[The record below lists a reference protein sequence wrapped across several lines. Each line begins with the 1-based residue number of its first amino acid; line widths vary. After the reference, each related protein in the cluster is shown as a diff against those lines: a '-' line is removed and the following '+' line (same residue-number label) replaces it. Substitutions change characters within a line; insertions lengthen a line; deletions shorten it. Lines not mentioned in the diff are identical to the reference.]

1 MFVCKHCAG
10 RFEGEAVIDA
20 NGNEFC
26 CNGCKNVYA
35 YLKSQGLS
43 EFYSRLKKGEQNLA
57 KPSSKH
63 FDKQSA
69 SSMFSKLLRRD
80 ENSPF
85 ICELEVLIS
94 GIHCPA
100 CIWLN
105 EKALSN
111 LEGVLELNI
120 SATTSKAR
128 VLFDE
133 RKTALEE
140 ILNLIIAIGYDP
152 KPFNEVN
159 GAKNSLS
166 REHYARL
173 IVALACSMNI
183 MWVAIA
189 VYSGYFEG
197 LSLGAKKIL
206 HFAEF
211 VLASPPVFYTAS
223 VFYRSALSALKLRQ
237 ISMDV
242 NVSLGILSVYFYSV
256 YAMLSGSEQVYFDS
270 ACMLVTFIFA
280 GKFLQTKATQK
291 AAQGLEN
298 ISSLFVE
305 QVMSVK
311 NLGNFRIPNISEFK
325 PCDVSEVKSGDFV
338 LLRQGE
344 RAMIDGVVLSGE
356 ASVDNSS
363 INGESVPVGISK
375 DDALLSGAL
384 CAEGSVIYKATSSF
398 QGSFLN
404 KLSKLLSNG
413 VFARAQIEELANKI
427 SSYFG
432 WAILGL
438 CVASF
443 VFWSAANISAWS
455 GANAFGVAISVLVIA
470 CPCALSLATPIATLV
485 AMGTSTKR
493 LVVFKDAKVLETLA
507 KCDIIAFDKTG
518 TLSKANLKVLSEQRF
533 LPFDDGALLA
543 LASASTHPISKAV
556 ASYILEKTCTLT
568 PFRQDALENIQNIAG
583 KGISATYK
591 GVKIAGGSA
600 VFIESMAFVESRAF
614 VKSLGASL
622 VDDTQYSSSE
632 YYFMYDN
639 KLVARFFLDD
649 ELREGAKAS
658 IKELKKMGLK
668 VLMLSGDKKIVA
680 SKVAREL
687 GIDKSHGELNPEQKA
702 LLIKELQK
710 SANVVMVGDGIND
723 ILALKSANVGIAMGS
738 GASVSVGV
746 SDVVL
751 LRDELSDLVFALRLA
766 KKTFGVIK
774 ENLFISLVYNALSI
788 PLAMA
793 GFIIPLFAAISM
805 SFSSLLVV
813 LNSLRL
819 KGKL

>member
-10 RFEGEAVIDA
+10 HFEAEAVIDA

-35 YLKSQGLS
+35 YLNSQGLS
-43 EFYSRLKKGEQNLA
+43 EFYSKLKKGEQNLA

-80 ENSPF
+80 ESSPF

-133 RKTALEE
+133 RKTALED

-152 KPFNEVN
+152 KPFNEVK

-166 REHYARL
+166 REYYARL

-223 VFYRSALSALKLRQ
+223 VFYRSAISSLKLRQ
-237 ISMDV
+237 INMDV

-291 AAQGLEN
+291 AAQELEN

-311 NLGNFRIPNISEFK
+311 NLGNSGIPSISEFK

-338 LLRQGE
+338 LLRSGE
-344 RAMIDGVVLSGE
+344 RAMIDGVVLSGQ

-404 KLSKLLSNG
+404 KLSKLLSNAS
-413 VFARAQIEELANKI
+413 FARAEIEELANKI
-427 SSYFG
+427 SSHFG
-432 WAILGL
+432 WAILAL

-443 VFWSAANISAWS
+443 VFWSVANISAWS

-485 AMGTSTKR
+485 AMGTATKQSI
-493 LVVFKDAKVLETLA
+493 VFKDAKVLETLA

-556 ASYILEKTCTLT
+556 ASYILKNALS
-568 PFRQDALENIQNIAG
+568 PFKQDTLENIQNIAG
-583 KGISATYK
+583 KGITATYK
-591 GVKIAGGSA
+591 GVKIAGGSK
-600 VFIESMAFVESRAF
+600 AF
-614 VKSLGASL
+614 VKSLGVNLA
-622 VDDTQYSSSE
+622 DDTGGSSSE

-668 VLMLSGDKKIVA
+668 VLMLSGDKQIVA
-680 SKVAREL
+680 SKVASEL
-687 GIDKSHGELNPEQKA
+687 GIDESHGELNPEQKA

-751 LRDELSDLVFALRLA
+751 LRDELGDLVFALRQA
-766 KKTFGVIK
+766 KKTFKVIK

-819 KGKL
+819 KGQP

>member
-10 RFEGEAVIDA
+10 HFEGEAVIDA
-20 NGNEFC
+20 NGDEFC

-43 EFYSRLKKGEQNLA
+43 EFYSKLKKGEQNLA

-69 SSMFSKLLRRD
+69 GSMFSKLLRRD

-133 RKTALEE
+133 RKTALED

-152 KPFNEVN
+152 KPFNAIKS
-159 GAKNSLS
+159 AKNSLS
-166 REHYARL
+166 REYYARL

-291 AAQGLEN
+291 AAQELEN

-311 NLGNFRIPNISEFK
+311 NNSRIPSISEFK

-338 LLRQGE
+338 LLRSGE

-404 KLSKLLSNG
+404 KLSKLLSNAS
-413 VFARAQIEELANKI
+413 FARAQIEELANKI
-427 SSYFG
+427 SSHFG

-443 VFWSAANISAWS
+443 VFWSVANISAWS

-485 AMGTSTKR
+485 AMGTATKR
-493 LVVFKDAKVLETLA
+493 SIVFKDAKVLETLA

-518 TLSKANLKVLSEQRF
+518 TLSKANLKVLKGQRF
-533 LPFDDGALLA
+533 LPFDDEALLA

-556 ASYILEKTCTLT
+556 ASYILENALS

-583 KGISATYK
+583 KGITATYK
-591 GVKIAGGSA
+591 GVKIAGGSK
-600 VFIESMAFVESRAF
+600 AF
-614 VKSLGASL
+614 VKSLGASTA
-622 VDDTQYSSSE
+622 DDTQDSSSE

-668 VLMLSGDKKIVA
+668 VLMLSGDKQIVA
-680 SKVAREL
+680 SKVASEL

-751 LRDELSDLVFALRLA
+751 LRDELSDLVFALRQA
-766 KKTFGVIK
+766 KKTFKVIK

-819 KGKL
+819 KGQL

>member
-10 RFEGEAVIDA
+10 HFEAEAVIDA

-35 YLKSQGLS
+35 YLKSQSLS
-43 EFYSRLKKGEQNLA
+43 EFYSKLKKGEQNLA

-69 SSMFSKLLRRD
+69 GSMFSKLLRRD

-152 KPFNEVN
+152 KPFNAIKS
-159 GAKNSLS
+159 AKNSLS
-166 REHYARL
+166 REYYARL

-189 VYSGYFEG
+189 LYSGYFEG

-223 VFYRSALSALKLRQ
+223 VFYRSALSSLKLRQ

-291 AAQGLEN
+291 AAQELEN

-311 NLGNFRIPNISEFK
+311 NNSRIPNISEFK

-338 LLRQGE
+338 LLRSGE

-404 KLSKLLSNG
+404 KLSKLLSNAS
-413 VFARAQIEELANKI
+413 FARAQIEELANLAGLFWLFVWLALFFGARQI
-427 SSYFG
+427 SQR
-432 WAILGL
+432 
-438 CVASF
+438 
-443 VFWSAANISAWS
+443 
-455 GANAFGVAISVLVIA
+455 GVGQ
-470 CPCALSLATPIATLV
+470 
-485 AMGTSTKR
+485 M
-493 LVVFKDAKVLETLA
+493 
-507 KCDIIAFDKTG
+507 
-518 TLSKANLKVLSEQRF
+518 
-533 LPFDDGALLA
+533 LLA
-543 LASASTHPISKAV
+543 WLLA
-556 ASYILEKTCTLT
+556 C
-568 PFRQDALENIQNIAG
+568 
-583 KGISATYK
+583 
-591 GVKIAGGSA
+591 
-600 VFIESMAFVESRAF
+600 
-614 VKSLGASL
+614 
-622 VDDTQYSSSE
+622 
-632 YYFMYDN
+632 
-639 KLVARFFLDD
+639 
-649 ELREGAKAS
+649 
-658 IKELKKMGLK
+658 
-668 VLMLSGDKKIVA
+668 
-680 SKVAREL
+680 
-687 GIDKSHGELNPEQKA
+687 
-702 LLIKELQK
+702 
-710 SANVVMVGDGIND
+710 
-723 ILALKSANVGIAMGS
+723 
-738 GASVSVGV
+738 
-746 SDVVL
+746 
-751 LRDELSDLVFALRLA
+751 
-766 KKTFGVIK
+766 
-774 ENLFISLVYNALSI
+774 
-788 PLAMA
+788 
-793 GFIIPLFAAISM
+793 
-805 SFSSLLVV
+805 
-813 LNSLRL
+813 
-819 KGKL
+819 

>member
-10 RFEGEAVIDA
+10 HFEGEAVIDA
-20 NGNEFC
+20 NGDEFC

-35 YLKSQGLS
+35 YLKSQGFG
-43 EFYSRLKKGEQNLA
+43 EFYSKLKKGEQNLA

-189 VYSGYFEG
+189 LYSGYFEG

-223 VFYRSALSALKLRQ
+223 VFYRSALSSLKLRQ

-270 ACMLVTFIFA
+270 ACMLVTFIFT

-291 AAQGLEN
+291 AARELEN

-311 NLGNFRIPNISEFK
+311 NNSRIPSISEFK

-338 LLRQGE
+338 LLRSGE

-404 KLSKLLSNG
+404 KLSKLLSNAS
-413 VFARAQIEELANKI
+413 FARAEIEELANKI
-427 SSYFG
+427 SSHFG

-443 VFWSAANISAWS
+443 VFWSVANISAWS

-485 AMGTSTKR
+485 AMGTATKR
-493 LVVFKDAKVLETLA
+493 SVVFKDAKVLETLA

-556 ASYILEKTCTLT
+556 ASYILEKTCTLSS
-568 PFRQDALENIQNIAG
+568 FNQGILENIQNIAG
-583 KGISATYK
+583 KGITATYK

-600 VFIESMAFVESRAF
+600 AF

-622 VDDTQYSSSE
+622 SDDTQDSSSE

-668 VLMLSGDKKIVA
+668 VLMLSGDKQIVA
-680 SKVAREL
+680 SKVASEL
-687 GIDKSHGELNPEQKA
+687 GIDESHGELNPEQKA

-751 LRDELSDLVFALRLA
+751 LRDELGDLVFALRQA
-766 KKTFGVIK
+766 KKTFKVIK

-819 KGKL
+819 KGQP

>member
-10 RFEGEAVIDA
+10 HFEGEAVRDA

-35 YLKSQGLS
+35 YLNSRGLS
-43 EFYSRLKKGEQNLA
+43 EFYSKLKKGEQNLA

-69 SSMFSKLLRRD
+69 GSMFSKLLRRD

-133 RKTALEE
+133 RKTALED

-166 REHYARL
+166 REYYAKL

-189 VYSGYFEG
+189 LYSGYFEG
-197 LSLGAKKIL
+197 LSLGVKKIL

-223 VFYRSALSALKLRQ
+223 VFYRSALSSLKLRQ

-256 YAMLSGSEQVYFDS
+256 YAMLSGWEQVYFDS

-311 NLGNFRIPNISEFK
+311 NNSRIPSISEFK
-325 PCDVSEVKSGDFV
+325 PCDVREVKSGDFV
-338 LLRQGE
+338 LLRSGE

-375 DDALLSGAL
+375 DDTLLSGAL

-404 KLSKLLSNG
+404 KLSKLLSNAS
-413 VFARAQIEELANKI
+413 FARAEIEELANKI
-427 SSYFG
+427 SSHFG
-432 WAILGL
+432 WAILAL

-443 VFWSAANISAWS
+443 VFWSVANISAWS

-485 AMGTSTKR
+485 AMGTATKR
-493 LVVFKDAKVLETLA
+493 SIVFKDAKVLETLA

-533 LPFDDGALLA
+533 LPFDVGALLA

-556 ASYILEKTCTLT
+556 ASYILEKTCALS
-568 PFRQDALENIQNIAG
+568 PFSQGTLENIQNIAG
-583 KGISATYK
+583 KGITATYK

-600 VFIESMAFVESRAF
+600 AFIE
-614 VKSLGASL
+614 SLGASL
-622 VDDTQYSSSE
+622 ADDAQDSSSE
-632 YYFMYDN
+632 YYFMYDG
-639 KLVARFFLDD
+639 KLVARFLLGD

-668 VLMLSGDKKIVA
+668 VLMLSGDKQIVA
-680 SKVAREL
+680 SKVASEL
-687 GIDKSHGELNPEQKA
+687 GIDESHGELNPEQKA

-751 LRDELSDLVFALRLA
+751 LRDELGDLVFALRQA
-766 KKTFGVIK
+766 KKTFKVIK

-819 KGKL
+819 KGQP

>member
-10 RFEGEAVIDA
+10 HFEGEAVIDA
-20 NGNEFC
+20 NGDEFC

-35 YLKSQGLS
+35 YLKSQGFG
-43 EFYSRLKKGEQNLA
+43 EFYSKLKKGEQNLA

-152 KPFNEVN
+152 KPFNAVN

-166 REHYARL
+166 REYYAKL

-189 VYSGYFEG
+189 LYSGYFEG

-223 VFYRSALSALKLRQ
+223 VFYRSAISSLKLRQ
-237 ISMDV
+237 INMDV

-256 YAMLSGSEQVYFDS
+256 YAMLSGWEQVYFDS

-311 NLGNFRIPNISEFK
+311 NNSRIPSISEFK

-338 LLRQGE
+338 LLRSGE

-404 KLSKLLSNG
+404 KLSKLLSNAS
-413 VFARAQIEELANKI
+413 FARAQIEELANKI
-427 SSYFG
+427 SSHFG
-432 WAILGL
+432 WAILAL

-443 VFWSAANISAWS
+443 VFWSVANISAWS
-455 GANAFGVAISVLVIA
+455 GASAFGVAISVLVIA

-485 AMGTSTKR
+485 AMGTATKR
-493 LVVFKDAKVLETLA
+493 SVVFKDAKVLETLA

-518 TLSKANLKVLSEQRF
+518 TLSKANLKVLKGQRF
-533 LPFDDGALLA
+533 LPFDDEALLA

-556 ASYILEKTCTLT
+556 ASYILENALS

-591 GVKIAGGSA
+591 GVKIAGGSR
-600 VFIESMAFVESRAF
+600 AFVE
-614 VKSLGASL
+614 SLGASL
-622 VDDTQYSSSE
+622 SDDTQDSSSE

-658 IKELKKMGLK
+658 IKELKQMGLK
-668 VLMLSGDKKIVA
+668 VLMLSGDKQIVA
-680 SKVAREL
+680 SKVASEL
-687 GIDKSHGELNPEQKA
+687 GIDESHGELNPEQKA

-738 GASVSVGV
+738 GASVSVGI

-766 KKTFGVIK
+766 KKTFKVIK

-819 KGKL
+819 KGQP

>member
-10 RFEGEAVIDA
+10 HFEGEAVIDA

-43 EFYSRLKKGEQNLA
+43 EFYSKLKKDEQNLA

-69 SSMFSKLLRRD
+69 GSMFSKLLRRD

-133 RKTALEE
+133 RKTALED

-166 REHYARL
+166 REYYARL

-189 VYSGYFEG
+189 LYSGYFEG

-223 VFYRSALSALKLRQ
+223 VFYRSAISSLKLRQ

-291 AAQGLEN
+291 AAQELEN

-311 NLGNFRIPNISEFK
+311 NNSRIPSISEFK

-338 LLRQGE
+338 LLRSGE

-404 KLSKLLSNG
+404 KLSKLLSNAS
-413 VFARAQIEELANKI
+413 FARARIEELANKI
-427 SSYFG
+427 SSHFG

-443 VFWSAANISAWS
+443 VFWSVANISAWS

-493 LVVFKDAKVLETLA
+493 SIVFKDAKVLETLA

-533 LPFDDGALLA
+533 LPFDDEALLA

-556 ASYILEKTCTLT
+556 ASYILEKTCTLS
-568 PFRQDALENIQNIAG
+568 PFNQGILENIQNIAG
-583 KGISATYK
+583 KGITATYK
-591 GVKIAGGSA
+591 GVKIAGGSK
-600 VFIESMAFVESRAF
+600 AF

-622 VDDTQYSSSE
+622 ADDTGGSSSE

-668 VLMLSGDKKIVA
+668 VLMLSGDKQIVA
-680 SKVAREL
+680 SKVASEL

-751 LRDELSDLVFALRLA
+751 LRDELGDLVFALRLA
-766 KKTFGVIK
+766 KKTFKVIK

-819 KGKL
+819 KGQP

>member
-10 RFEGEAVIDA
+10 HFEGEAVRDA
-20 NGNEFC
+20 NGDEFC

-35 YLKSQGLS
+35 YLKSQGFS
-43 EFYSRLKKGEQNLA
+43 EFYSKLKKGEQNLA

-166 REHYARL
+166 REYYAKL

-189 VYSGYFEG
+189 LYSGYFEG

-223 VFYRSALSALKLRQ
+223 VFYRSALSSLKLRQ

-291 AAQGLEN
+291 AAQELEN

-311 NLGNFRIPNISEFK
+311 NNSRIPSISEFK

-338 LLRQGE
+338 LLRSGE

-404 KLSKLLSNG
+404 KLSKLLSNAS
-413 VFARAQIEELANKI
+413 FARARIEELANKI
-427 SSYFG
+427 SSHFG
-432 WAILGL
+432 WAILAL

-443 VFWSAANISAWS
+443 VFWSVANISAWS

-485 AMGTSTKR
+485 AMGTATKR
-493 LVVFKDAKVLETLA
+493 SIVFKDAKVLETLA

-518 TLSKANLKVLSEQRF
+518 TLSKANLKVLKGQRF
-533 LPFDDGALLA
+533 LPFDDEALLA

-556 ASYILEKTCTLT
+556 ASYILEKTCTLSS
-568 PFRQDALENIQNIAG
+568 FSQGALENIQNIAG

-591 GVKIAGGSA
+591 GVKIAGGS
-600 VFIESMAFVESRAF
+600 RAF

-622 VDDTQYSSSE
+622 ADDAGGSSE

-639 KLVARFFLDD
+639 KLVARFLLDD

-668 VLMLSGDKKIVA
+668 VLMLSGDKQIVA
-680 SKVAREL
+680 SKVASEL
-687 GIDKSHGELNPEQKA
+687 GIDESHGELNPEQKA

-751 LRDELSDLVFALRLA
+751 LRDELGDLVFALCLA
-766 KKTFGVIK
+766 KKTFKVIK

-819 KGKL
+819 KGQL

>member
-10 RFEGEAVIDA
+10 HFEAEAVIDA

-43 EFYSRLKKGEQNLA
+43 EFYSKLKKGEQNLA

-105 EKALSN
+105 ERALSN

-152 KPFNEVN
+152 KPFNAIKS
-159 GAKNSLS
+159 AKNSLS

-197 LSLGAKKIL
+197 LSAGAKKIL

-223 VFYRSALSALKLRQ
+223 VFYRSALSSLKLRQ
-237 ISMDV
+237 INMDV

-270 ACMLVTFIFA
+270 ACMLVTFIFT

-311 NLGNFRIPNISEFK
+311 NNSRIPSISEFK

-338 LLRQGE
+338 LLRSGE

-404 KLSKLLSNG
+404 KLSKLLSNAS
-413 VFARAQIEELANKI
+413 FARAQIEELANKI
-427 SSYFG
+427 SSHFG

-455 GANAFGVAISVLVIA
+455 GANAFGIAVSVLVIA

-485 AMGTSTKR
+485 AMGNSTKR
-493 LVVFKDAKVLETLA
+493 SIVFKDAKVLETLA
-507 KCDIIAFDKTG
+507 KCDIVAFDKTG
-518 TLSKANLKVLSEQRF
+518 TLSKANLKVLKGQRF

-556 ASYILEKTCTLT
+556 ASYILENALS
-568 PFRQDALENIQNIAG
+568 PFKQDALENIQNIAG
-583 KGISATYK
+583 KGITATYK

-600 VFIESMAFVESRAF
+600 AFIESMAFIESKAF

-622 VDDTQYSSSE
+622 ADDTQGSSE

-668 VLMLSGDKKIVA
+668 VLMLSGDKQIVA
-680 SKVAREL
+680 SKVASEL

-710 SANVVMVGDGIND
+710 NANVVMVGDGIND

-751 LRDELSDLVFALRLA
+751 LRDELSDLVFA
-766 KKTFGVIK
+766 
-774 ENLFISLVYNALSI
+774 
-788 PLAMA
+788 
-793 GFIIPLFAAISM
+793 
-805 SFSSLLVV
+805 
-813 LNSLRL
+813 
-819 KGKL
+819 

>member
-10 RFEGEAVIDA
+10 HFEGEAVIDA

-43 EFYSRLKKGEQNLA
+43 EFYSKLKKGEQNLA

-69 SSMFSKLLRRD
+69 GSMFSKLLRRD

-152 KPFNEVN
+152 KPFNAIKS
-159 GAKNSLS
+159 AKNSLS

-223 VFYRSALSALKLRQ
+223 VFYRSALSSLKLRQ
-237 ISMDV
+237 INMDV

-256 YAMLSGSEQVYFDS
+256 YAMLSGLPEVYFDS
-270 ACMLVTFIFA
+270 ACMLVTFIFT

-291 AAQGLEN
+291 AAQELEN

-311 NLGNFRIPNISEFK
+311 NNSRIPSISEFK

-338 LLRQGE
+338 LLRSGE

-404 KLSKLLSNG
+404 KLSKLLSNAS
-413 VFARAQIEELANKI
+413 FARARIEELANKI
-427 SSYFG
+427 SSHFG
-432 WAILGL
+432 WAILAL

-443 VFWSAANISAWS
+443 VFWSVANISAWS
-455 GANAFGVAISVLVIA
+455 GAGAFGIAISVLVIA

-485 AMGTSTKR
+485 AMGNSTKR
-493 LVVFKDAKVLETLA
+493 SIVFKDAKVLETLA

-533 LPFDDGALLA
+533 LPFDNEALLA

-556 ASYILEKTCTLT
+556 ASYILENALS

-591 GVKIAGGSA
+591 GIKIAGGSA
-600 VFIESMAFVESRAF
+600 AFIESMAFVESRAF

-622 VDDTQYSSSE
+622 SDDAQDSSSE
-632 YYFMYDN
+632 YYFMYDG
-639 KLVARFFLDD
+639 KLVARFFLGD

-668 VLMLSGDKKIVA
+668 VLMLSGDKQIVA
-680 SKVAREL
+680 SKVASEL
-687 GIDKSHGELNPEQKA
+687 GIDESHGELNPEQKA

-751 LRDELSDLVFALRLA
+751 LRDELGGLVFALRLA
-766 KKTFGVIK
+766 KKTFKVIK

-819 KGKL
+819 KGQL

>member
-10 RFEGEAVIDA
+10 HFEAEAVIDA

-43 EFYSRLKKGEQNLA
+43 EFYSKLKKGEQNLA

-69 SSMFSKLLRRD
+69 GSMFSKLLRRD

-223 VFYRSALSALKLRQ
+223 VFYRSAISSLKLRQ
-237 ISMDV
+237 INMDV

-256 YAMLSGSEQVYFDS
+256 YAMLSGLPEVYFDS
-270 ACMLVTFIFA
+270 ACMLVTFIFT

-311 NLGNFRIPNISEFK
+311 NNSRIPSISEFK

-338 LLRQGE
+338 LLRSGE

-404 KLSKLLSNG
+404 KLSKLLSNAS
-413 VFARAQIEELANKI
+413 FARARIEELANKI
-427 SSYFG
+427 SSHFG

-455 GANAFGVAISVLVIA
+455 GANAFGIAISVLVIA

-485 AMGTSTKR
+485 AMGTATKR
-493 LVVFKDAKVLETLA
+493 SIVFKDAKVLETLA

-533 LPFDDGALLA
+533 LPFDNEALLA

-556 ASYILEKTCTLT
+556 ASYILENALS
-568 PFRQDALENIQNIAG
+568 PFRLGALENIQNIAG

-600 VFIESMAFVESRAF
+600 AFIESRAF

-622 VDDTQYSSSE
+622 ADEGGSSE
-632 YYFMYDN
+632 YYFMYDG
-639 KLVARFFLDD
+639 KLVARFFLGD

-668 VLMLSGDKKIVA
+668 VLMLSGDKQIVA
-680 SKVAREL
+680 SKVASEL

-702 LLIKELQK
+702 TLIKELQK

-751 LRDELSDLVFALRLA
+751 LRDELGDLVFALRQA
-766 KKTFGVIK
+766 KKTFKVIK

-819 KGKL
+819 KGQL

>member
-10 RFEGEAVIDA
+10 HFEGEAVRDA

-35 YLKSQGLS
+35 YLKSQGFG
-43 EFYSRLKKGEQNLA
+43 EFYSKLKKGEQNLA

-152 KPFNEVN
+152 KPFNAIKS
-159 GAKNSLS
+159 AKNSLS
-166 REHYARL
+166 REYYARL

-189 VYSGYFEG
+189 LYSGYFEG

-223 VFYRSALSALKLRQ
+223 VFYRSALSSLKLRQ

-256 YAMLSGSEQVYFDS
+256 YAMLSGAEQVYFDS

-291 AAQGLEN
+291 AAQELEN

-311 NLGNFRIPNISEFK
+311 NNSRIPSISEFK

-338 LLRQGE
+338 LLRSGE
-344 RAMIDGVVLSGE
+344 RAMIDGVVLSGQ

-404 KLSKLLSNG
+404 KLSKLLSNAS
-413 VFARAQIEELANKI
+413 FARAEIEELANKI
-427 SSYFG
+427 SSHFG
-432 WAILGL
+432 WAILAL

-455 GANAFGVAISVLVIA
+455 GASAFGVAISVLVIA

-485 AMGTSTKR
+485 AMGTATKR
-493 LVVFKDAKVLETLA
+493 SVVFKDAKVLETLA

-518 TLSKANLKVLSEQRF
+518 TLSKANLKVLKGQRF

-556 ASYILEKTCTLT
+556 ASYILENALS
-568 PFRQDALENIQNIAG
+568 PFRQGALENIQNIAG
-583 KGISATYK
+583 KGITATYK

-600 VFIESMAFVESRAF
+600 AF

-622 VDDTQYSSSE
+622 ADDTQGSSE

-668 VLMLSGDKKIVA
+668 VLMLSGDKQIVA

-687 GIDKSHGELNPEQKA
+687 GIDESHGELNPEQKA

-751 LRDELSDLVFALRLA
+751 LRDELSDLVFALRQA
-766 KKTFGVIK
+766 KKTFKVIK

-819 KGKL
+819 KGQL

>member
-10 RFEGEAVIDA
+10 HFEGEAVRDA

-35 YLKSQGLS
+35 YLKSQGFS
-43 EFYSRLKKGEQNLA
+43 EFYSKLKKDEKNLA

-69 SSMFSKLLRRD
+69 GSMFSKLLRRD

-166 REHYARL
+166 REYYARL

-189 VYSGYFEG
+189 LYSGYFEG
-197 LSLGAKKIL
+197 LSTGAKKIL

-223 VFYRSALSALKLRQ
+223 VFYRSALSSLKLRQ

-270 ACMLVTFIFA
+270 ACMLVTFIFT

-291 AAQGLEN
+291 AAQELEN

-311 NLGNFRIPNISEFK
+311 NNSRIPSISEFK

-338 LLRQGE
+338 LLRSGE

-404 KLSKLLSNG
+404 KLSKLLSNAS
-413 VFARAQIEELANKI
+413 FARAQIEELANKI
-427 SSYFG
+427 SSHFG

-443 VFWSAANISAWS
+443 VFWSVANISAWS

-485 AMGTSTKR
+485 AMGTATKR
-493 LVVFKDAKVLETLA
+493 SIVFKDAKVLETLA

-533 LPFDDGALLA
+533 LPFDDEALLA

-556 ASYILEKTCTLT
+556 ASYILEKTCALS
-568 PFRQDALENIQNIAG
+568 PFSQDALENIQNIAG
-583 KGISATYK
+583 KGITATYK
-591 GVKIAGGSA
+591 GVKIAGGS
-600 VFIESMAFVESRAF
+600 RAF
-614 VKSLGASL
+614 VKSLGVNLA
-622 VDDTQYSSSE
+622 DDTQDSSSE
-632 YYFMYDN
+632 YYFMYDG
-639 KLVARFFLDD
+639 KLVARFFLGD

-668 VLMLSGDKKIVA
+668 VLMLSGDKQIVA
-680 SKVAREL
+680 SKVASEL

-751 LRDELSDLVFALRLA
+751 LRDELGDLVFALRQA
-766 KKTFGVIK
+766 KKTFKVIK

-819 KGKL
+819 KGQP

>member
-10 RFEGEAVIDA
+10 HFEAEAVIDA

-43 EFYSRLKKGEQNLA
+43 EFYSKLKKGEQNLA

-69 SSMFSKLLRRD
+69 GSMFSKLLRRD

-105 EKALSN
+105 ERALSN

-152 KPFNEVN
+152 KPFNAIKS
-159 GAKNSLS
+159 AKNSLS
-166 REHYARL
+166 REYYARL

-223 VFYRSALSALKLRQ
+223 VFYRSALSSLKLRQ

-270 ACMLVTFIFA
+270 ACMLVTFIFT

-291 AAQGLEN
+291 AARELEN

-311 NLGNFRIPNISEFK
+311 NNSRIPSISEFK

-338 LLRQGE
+338 LLRSGE

-404 KLSKLLSNG
+404 KLSKLLSNAS
-413 VFARAQIEELANKI
+413 FARAQIEELANKI
-427 SSYFG
+427 SSHFG

-443 VFWSAANISAWS
+443 VFWSVANISAWS

-493 LVVFKDAKVLETLA
+493 SIVFKDAKVLETLA

-556 ASYILEKTCTLT
+556 ASYILENALS
-568 PFRQDALENIQNIAG
+568 PFRQGALENIQNIAG
-583 KGISATYK
+583 KGITATYK

-600 VFIESMAFVESRAF
+600 AFIESMAFIESKAF

-622 VDDTQYSSSE
+622 ADEGGSSE

-668 VLMLSGDKKIVA
+668 VLMLSGDKQIVA
-680 SKVAREL
+680 SKVASEL

-766 KKTFGVIK
+766 KKTFKVIK

-819 KGKL
+819 KGRL

>member
-10 RFEGEAVIDA
+10 HFEGEAVIDA

-35 YLKSQGLS
+35 YLKSQGFG
-43 EFYSRLKKGEQNLA
+43 EFYSKLKKGEQNLA

-166 REHYARL
+166 REYYARL

-189 VYSGYFEG
+189 LYSGYFEG

-223 VFYRSALSALKLRQ
+223 VFYRSALSSLKLRQ

-256 YAMLSGSEQVYFDS
+256 YAMLSGAEQVYFDS

-291 AAQGLEN
+291 AAQELEN

-311 NLGNFRIPNISEFK
+311 NNSRIPNISEFK

-338 LLRQGE
+338 LLRSGE

-404 KLSKLLSNG
+404 KLSKLLSNAS
-413 VFARAQIEELANKI
+413 FARAQIEELANKI
-427 SSYFG
+427 SSHFG

-438 CVASF
+438 CVVSF
-443 VFWSAANISAWS
+443 VFWSVVNISAWS
-455 GANAFGVAISVLVIA
+455 GANAFGIAISVLVIA

-485 AMGTSTKR
+485 AMGTATKR
-493 LVVFKDAKVLETLA
+493 SVVFKDAKVLETLA

-518 TLSKANLKVLSEQRF
+518 TLSKANLKVLKGQRF

-556 ASYILEKTCTLT
+556 ASYILENALS
-568 PFRQDALENIQNIAG
+568 PFDDGILENIQNIAG
-583 KGISATYK
+583 KGITATYK

-600 VFIESMAFVESRAF
+600 AFIE
-614 VKSLGASL
+614 SLGASL
-622 VDDTQYSSSE
+622 DDDTQGGSSE

-668 VLMLSGDKKIVA
+668 VLMLSGDKQIVA
-680 SKVAREL
+680 SKVASEL
-687 GIDKSHGELNPEQKA
+687 GIDESHGELNPEQKA

-751 LRDELSDLVFALRLA
+751 LRDELGDLVFALRQA
-766 KKTFGVIK
+766 KKTFKVIK

-819 KGKL
+819 KGQP

>member
-10 RFEGEAVIDA
+10 HFEGEAVIDA

-35 YLKSQGLS
+35 YLKSQGFS
-43 EFYSRLKKGEQNLA
+43 EFYSKLKKDEKNLA

-69 SSMFSKLLRRD
+69 GSMFSKLLRRD

-133 RKTALEE
+133 RKTALED

-166 REHYARL
+166 REYYARL

-189 VYSGYFEG
+189 LYSGYFEG
-197 LSLGAKKIL
+197 LSTGAKKIL

-223 VFYRSALSALKLRQ
+223 VFYRSALSSLKLRQ

-291 AAQGLEN
+291 AAQELEN

-311 NLGNFRIPNISEFK
+311 NNSRIPNISEFK

-338 LLRQGE
+338 LLRSGE

-404 KLSKLLSNG
+404 KLSKLLSNAS
-413 VFARAQIEELANKI
+413 FARAQIEELANKI
-427 SSYFG
+427 SSHFG
-432 WAILGL
+432 WAILAL

-443 VFWSAANISAWS
+443 VFWSVANISAWS
-455 GANAFGVAISVLVIA
+455 GASAFGIAISVLVIA

-485 AMGTSTKR
+485 AMGTATKHS
-493 LVVFKDAKVLETLA
+493 VVFKDAKVLETLA

-518 TLSKANLKVLSEQRF
+518 TLSKANLKVLKGQRF
-533 LPFDDGALLA
+533 LPFDDEALLA

-556 ASYILEKTCTLT
+556 ASYILENALS

-591 GVKIAGGSA
+591 GIKIAGGSA
-600 VFIESMAFVESRAF
+600 AF

-622 VDDTQYSSSE
+622 ADDTQGSSE
-632 YYFMYDN
+632 YYFMYDG

-668 VLMLSGDKKIVA
+668 VLMLSGDKQIVA
-680 SKVAREL
+680 SKVASEL

-751 LRDELSDLVFALRLA
+751 LRDELGDLVFALRQA
-766 KKTFGVIK
+766 KKTFKVIK

-819 KGKL
+819 KGQL

>member
-10 RFEGEAVIDA
+10 HFEAEAVIDA

-43 EFYSRLKKGEQNLA
+43 EFYSKLKKGEQNLA

-69 SSMFSKLLRRD
+69 GSMFSKLLRRD

-105 EKALSN
+105 ERALSN

-152 KPFNEVN
+152 KPFNAIKS
-159 GAKNSLS
+159 AKNSLS

-223 VFYRSALSALKLRQ
+223 VFYRSALSSLKLRQ

-291 AAQGLEN
+291 AAQELEN

-311 NLGNFRIPNISEFK
+311 NLGNSRIPNISEFK

-338 LLRQGE
+338 LLRSGE

-404 KLSKLLSNG
+404 KLSKLLSNAS
-413 VFARAQIEELANKI
+413 FARAQIEELANKI
-427 SSYFG
+427 SSHFG

-443 VFWSAANISAWS
+443 VFWSVANISAWS

-485 AMGTSTKR
+485 AMGTATKR
-493 LVVFKDAKVLETLA
+493 SVVFKDAKVLETLA

-556 ASYILEKTCTLT
+556 ASYILKNALS

-583 KGISATYK
+583 KGITATYK
-591 GVKIAGGSA
+591 GVKIAGGS
-600 VFIESMAFVESRAF
+600 RAF

-622 VDDTQYSSSE
+622 ADDTGGSSSE

-668 VLMLSGDKKIVA
+668 VLMLSGDKQIVA
-680 SKVAREL
+680 SKVASEL
-687 GIDKSHGELNPEQKA
+687 GIDESHGELNPEQKA

-751 LRDELSDLVFALRLA
+751 LRDELSDLVFALRQA
-766 KKTFGVIK
+766 KKTFKVIK
-774 ENLFISLVYNALSI
+774 ENLFISLAYNALSI

-819 KGKL
+819 KGQL

>member
-10 RFEGEAVIDA
+10 HFEAEAVIDA

-35 YLKSQGLS
+35 YLKSQGFG
-43 EFYSRLKKGEQNLA
+43 EFYSKLKKDEQNLA

-69 SSMFSKLLRRD
+69 GSMFSKLLRRD

-152 KPFNEVN
+152 KPFNAIKS
-159 GAKNSLS
+159 AKNSLS
-166 REHYARL
+166 REYYARL

-189 VYSGYFEG
+189 LYSGYFEG

-223 VFYRSALSALKLRQ
+223 VFYRSALSSLKLRQ

-270 ACMLVTFIFA
+270 ACMLVTFIFT

-291 AAQGLEN
+291 AAQELEN

-311 NLGNFRIPNISEFK
+311 NNSRIPNISEFK

-338 LLRQGE
+338 LLRSGE

-404 KLSKLLSNG
+404 KLSKLLSNAS
-413 VFARAQIEELANKI
+413 FARAEIEELANKI
-427 SSYFG
+427 SSHFG

-443 VFWSAANISAWS
+443 VFWSVANISAWS
-455 GANAFGVAISVLVIA
+455 GASAFGIAISVLVIA

-493 LVVFKDAKVLETLA
+493 SIVFKDAKVLETLA

-518 TLSKANLKVLSEQRF
+518 TLSKANLKVLKGQRF
-533 LPFDDGALLA
+533 LPFDDGSLLA

-556 ASYILEKTCTLT
+556 ASYILEKTCTLSS
-568 PFRQDALENIQNIAG
+568 FNQGILENIQNIAG

-600 VFIESMAFVESRAF
+600 AFIE
-614 VKSLGASL
+614 SLGASL
-622 VDDTQYSSSE
+622 ADEGGSSE

-668 VLMLSGDKKIVA
+668 VLMLSGDKQIVA

-687 GIDKSHGELNPEQKA
+687 GIDESHGELNPEQKA

-751 LRDELSDLVFALRLA
+751 LRDELGDLVFALRQA
-766 KKTFGVIK
+766 KKTFKVIK

-819 KGKL
+819 KGQP

>member
-10 RFEGEAVIDA
+10 HFEGEAIIDA

-35 YLKSQGLS
+35 YLNSQGFG
-43 EFYSRLKKGEQNLA
+43 EFYSKLKKGEQNLA

-140 ILNLIIAIGYDP
+140 IINLIIAIGYDP
-152 KPFNEVN
+152 KPFNAIKS
-159 GAKNSLS
+159 AKNSLS
-166 REHYARL
+166 REYYARL

-189 VYSGYFEG
+189 LYSGYFEG
-197 LSLGAKKIL
+197 LSTGAKKIL

-223 VFYRSALSALKLRQ
+223 VFYRSALSSLKLRQ

-256 YAMLSGSEQVYFDS
+256 YAMLSGAEQVYFDS

-291 AAQGLEN
+291 AAQELEN

-311 NLGNFRIPNISEFK
+311 NNSRIPSISEFK

-338 LLRQGE
+338 LLRSGE
-344 RAMIDGVVLSGE
+344 RAMIDGVVLSGQ

-404 KLSKLLSNG
+404 KLSKLLSNAS
-413 VFARAQIEELANKI
+413 FARAEIEELANKI
-427 SSYFG
+427 SSHFG
-432 WAILGL
+432 WAILAL

-443 VFWSAANISAWS
+443 VFWSVVNISAWS
-455 GANAFGVAISVLVIA
+455 GASAFGVAISVLVIA

-485 AMGTSTKR
+485 AMGTATKR
-493 LVVFKDAKVLETLA
+493 SIVFKDAKVLETLA

-518 TLSKANLKVLSEQRF
+518 TLSKANLKVLKGQRF
-533 LPFDDGALLA
+533 LPFDDEALLA

-556 ASYILEKTCTLT
+556 ASYILKNALS
-568 PFRQDALENIQNIAG
+568 PFRQGALENIQNIAG
-583 KGISATYK
+583 KGITATYK
-591 GVKIAGGSA
+591 GIKIAGGSA
-600 VFIESMAFVESRAF
+600 AF

-622 VDDTQYSSSE
+622 ADDAQGGSE
-632 YYFMYDN
+632 YYFMYDG

-668 VLMLSGDKKIVA
+668 VLMLSGDKQIVA
-680 SKVAREL
+680 SKVASEL
-687 GIDKSHGELNPEQKA
+687 GIDESHGELNPEQKA

-751 LRDELSDLVFALRLA
+751 LRDELGDLVFALRQA
-766 KKTFGVIK
+766 KKTFKVIK

-819 KGKL
+819 KGQP

>member
-10 RFEGEAVIDA
+10 HFEAEAVIDA
-20 NGNEFC
+20 SGNEFC

-43 EFYSRLKKGEQNLA
+43 EFYSKLKKGEQNLA

-69 SSMFSKLLRRD
+69 GSMFSKLLRRD

-152 KPFNEVN
+152 KPFNEVKS
-159 GAKNSLS
+159 AKNSLS

-197 LSLGAKKIL
+197 LSAGAKKIL

-223 VFYRSALSALKLRQ
+223 VFYRSALSSLKLRQ

-291 AAQGLEN
+291 AAQELEN

-311 NLGNFRIPNISEFK
+311 NNSRIPSISEFK

-338 LLRQGE
+338 LLRSGE

-404 KLSKLLSNG
+404 KLSKLLSNAS
-413 VFARAQIEELANKI
+413 FARAQIEELANKI
-427 SSYFG
+427 SSHFG
-432 WAILGL
+432 WAILAL

-455 GANAFGVAISVLVIA
+455 GAGAFGIAISVLVIA

-556 ASYILEKTCTLT
+556 ASYILKNALS
-568 PFRQDALENIQNIAG
+568 PFSQDALENIQNIAG
-583 KGISATYK
+583 KGITATYK

-600 VFIESMAFVESRAF
+600 AF

-622 VDDTQYSSSE
+622 ADEGGSSE

-668 VLMLSGDKKIVA
+668 VLMLSGDKQIVA
-680 SKVAREL
+680 SKVASEL
-687 GIDKSHGELNPEQKA
+687 GIDESHGELNPEQKA
-702 LLIKELQK
+702 TLIKELQK

-766 KKTFGVIK
+766 KKTFKVIK

-819 KGKL
+819 KGRL

>member
-10 RFEGEAVIDA
+10 HFEGEAVIDA

-35 YLKSQGLS
+35 YLKSQGFG
-43 EFYSRLKKGEQNLA
+43 EFYSKLKKGEQNLA

-152 KPFNEVN
+152 KPFNAIKS
-159 GAKNSLS
+159 AKNSLS
-166 REHYARL
+166 REYYARL

-189 VYSGYFEG
+189 LYSGYFEG

-223 VFYRSALSALKLRQ
+223 VFYRSALSSLKLRQ

-291 AAQGLEN
+291 AARELEN

-311 NLGNFRIPNISEFK
+311 NNSRIPSISEFK

-338 LLRQGE
+338 LLRSGE
-344 RAMIDGVVLSGE
+344 RAMIDGVVLSGQ

-375 DDALLSGAL
+375 DDTLLSGAL

-404 KLSKLLSNG
+404 KLSKLLSNAS
-413 VFARAQIEELANKI
+413 FARAQIEELANKI
-427 SSYFG
+427 SSHFG

-443 VFWSAANISAWS
+443 IFWSAANISAWS
-455 GANAFGVAISVLVIA
+455 GASAFGVAISVLVIA

-485 AMGTSTKR
+485 AMGTATKR
-493 LVVFKDAKVLETLA
+493 SIVFKDAKVLETLA

-518 TLSKANLKVLSEQRF
+518 TLSKANLKVLKGQRF

-556 ASYILEKTCTLT
+556 ASYILEKTCTLSS
-568 PFRQDALENIQNIAG
+568 FNQGILENIQNIAG
-583 KGISATYK
+583 KGITATYK
-591 GVKIAGGSA
+591 GVKIAGGSK
-600 VFIESMAFVESRAF
+600 AF

-622 VDDTQYSSSE
+622 ADDTGGSSSE

-639 KLVARFFLDD
+639 KLVARFLLGD

-668 VLMLSGDKKIVA
+668 VLMLSGDKQIVA
-680 SKVAREL
+680 SKVASEL
-687 GIDKSHGELNPEQKA
+687 GIDESHGELNPEQKA

-751 LRDELSDLVFALRLA
+751 LRDELSDLVFALRQA
-766 KKTFGVIK
+766 KKTFKVIK

-819 KGKL
+819 KG

>member
-10 RFEGEAVIDA
+10 NFEGEAVIDA

-35 YLKSQGLS
+35 YLNSRGLS
-43 EFYSRLKKGEQNLA
+43 EFYSKLKNGEQNLA

-152 KPFNEVN
+152 KPFNAIKS
-159 GAKNSLS
+159 AKNSLS
-166 REHYARL
+166 REYYARL

-189 VYSGYFEG
+189 LYSGYFEG

-223 VFYRSALSALKLRQ
+223 VFYRSALSSLKLRQ

-291 AAQGLEN
+291 AARELEN

-311 NLGNFRIPNISEFK
+311 NNSRIPSISEFK
-325 PCDVSEVKSGDFV
+325 PCDVSEIKSGDFV
-338 LLRQGE
+338 LLRSGE
-344 RAMIDGVVLSGE
+344 RAMIDGVVLSGQ

-375 DDALLSGAL
+375 DDTLLSGAL

-404 KLSKLLSNG
+404 KLSKLLSNAS
-413 VFARAQIEELANKI
+413 FARAQIEELANKI
-427 SSYFG
+427 SSHFG

-438 CVASF
+438 CVVSF

-455 GANAFGVAISVLVIA
+455 GANAFGIAISVLVIA

-485 AMGTSTKR
+485 AMGTATKR
-493 LVVFKDAKVLETLA
+493 SVVFKDAKVLETLA

-518 TLSKANLKVLSEQRF
+518 TLSKANLKVSSEQRF
-533 LPFDDGALLA
+533 LPFDDEALLA
-543 LASASTHPISKAV
+543 LASASAHPISKAV
-556 ASYILEKTCTLT
+556 ASYILEKTCTLSS
-568 PFRQDALENIQNIAG
+568 FNQGILENIQNIAG
-583 KGISATYK
+583 KGITATYK
-591 GVKIAGGSA
+591 GVKIAGGSK
-600 VFIESMAFVESRAF
+600 AF

-622 VDDTQYSSSE
+622 ADDTSGSSE

-658 IKELKKMGLK
+658 IKELKQMGLK
-668 VLMLSGDKKIVA
+668 VLMLSGDKQIVA
-680 SKVAREL
+680 SKVASEL
-687 GIDKSHGELNPEQKA
+687 GIDESHGELNPEQKA

-751 LRDELSDLVFALRLA
+751 LRDELKDLVFALRQA
-766 KKTFGVIK
+766 KKTFKVIK

-819 KGKL
+819 KGQL

>member
-10 RFEGEAVIDA
+10 HFEGEAVRDA
-20 NGNEFC
+20 NGDEFC

-35 YLKSQGLS
+35 YLKSQGFS
-43 EFYSRLKKGEQNLA
+43 EFYSKLKNGEQNLA

-80 ENSPF
+80 ENNPF

-133 RKTALEE
+133 RKTALED

-152 KPFNEVN
+152 KPFNEVK

-166 REHYARL
+166 REYYAKL

-189 VYSGYFEG
+189 LYSGYFEG

-223 VFYRSALSALKLRQ
+223 VFYRSALSSLKLRQ

-256 YAMLSGSEQVYFDS
+256 YAMLSGAEQVYFDS

-291 AAQGLEN
+291 AAQELEN

-311 NLGNFRIPNISEFK
+311 NNSRIPSISEFK

-338 LLRQGE
+338 LLRSGE
-344 RAMIDGVVLSGE
+344 RAMIDGVVLSGQ

-384 CAEGSVIYKATSSF
+384 CTEGSVIYKATSSF

-404 KLSKLLSNG
+404 KLSKLLSNAS
-413 VFARAQIEELANKI
+413 FARAQIEELANKI
-427 SSYFG
+427 SSHFG
-432 WAILGL
+432 WAILAL

-493 LVVFKDAKVLETLA
+493 SIVFKDAKVLETLA

-518 TLSKANLKVLSEQRF
+518 TLSKANLKVLKGQRF

-556 ASYILEKTCTLT
+556 ASYILEKTCTLSS
-568 PFRQDALENIQNIAG
+568 FNQGILENIQNIAG
-583 KGISATYK
+583 KGITATYK
-591 GVKIAGGSA
+591 GVKIAGGSRA
-600 VFIESMAFVESRAF
+600 FIESIAF

-622 VDDTQYSSSE
+622 ADDTGDSSSE

-668 VLMLSGDKKIVA
+668 VLMLSGDKQIVA
-680 SKVAREL
+680 SKVASEL
-687 GIDKSHGELNPEQKA
+687 GIDESHGELNPEQKA

-751 LRDELSDLVFALRLA
+751 LRDELEGLVFALRQA
-766 KKTFGVIK
+766 KKTFKVIK

-819 KGKL
+819 KGQP

>member
-10 RFEGEAVIDA
+10 HFEAEAVIDA

-35 YLKSQGLS
+35 YLNSQGLS
-43 EFYSRLKKGEQNLA
+43 EFYSKLKKGEQNLA

-69 SSMFSKLLRRD
+69 GSMFSKLLRRD

-152 KPFNEVN
+152 KPFNAIKS
-159 GAKNSLS
+159 AKNSLS
-166 REHYARL
+166 REYYARL

-223 VFYRSALSALKLRQ
+223 VFYRSALSSLKLRQ

-256 YAMLSGSEQVYFDS
+256 YAMLSGLPEVYFDS

-311 NLGNFRIPNISEFK
+311 NLGNSRIPNISEFK

-338 LLRQGE
+338 LLRSGE

-404 KLSKLLSNG
+404 KLSKLLSNAS
-413 VFARAQIEELANKI
+413 FARAQIEELANKI
-427 SSYFG
+427 SSHFG
-432 WAILGL
+432 WAILAL

-443 VFWSAANISAWS
+443 VFWSVANISAWS

-485 AMGTSTKR
+485 AMGTATKR
-493 LVVFKDAKVLETLA
+493 SIVFKDAKVLETLA

-518 TLSKANLKVLSEQRF
+518 TLSKANLKVSSEQRF
-533 LPFDDGALLA
+533 LPFDDEALLA

-556 ASYILEKTCTLT
+556 ASYILKNALS
-568 PFRQDALENIQNIAG
+568 PFRQGALENIQNIAG
-583 KGISATYK
+583 KGITATYK
-591 GVKIAGGSA
+591 GIKIAGGSA
-600 VFIESMAFVESRAF
+600 AFIESMAF
-614 VKSLGASL
+614 VKSLGASTA
-622 VDDTQYSSSE
+622 DDSSSSE

-668 VLMLSGDKKIVA
+668 VLMLSGDKQIVA
-680 SKVAREL
+680 SKVASEL

-751 LRDELSDLVFALRLA
+751 LRDELGDLVFALRLA
-766 KKTFGVIK
+766 KKTFKVIK

-819 KGKL
+819 KGRL

>member
-10 RFEGEAVIDA
+10 HFEGEAVRDA
-20 NGNEFC
+20 NGDEFC

-43 EFYSRLKKGEQNLA
+43 EFYSKLKKGEQNLA

-69 SSMFSKLLRRD
+69 GSMFSKLLRRD

-166 REHYARL
+166 REYYARL

-189 VYSGYFEG
+189 LYSGYFEG

-223 VFYRSALSALKLRQ
+223 VFYCSALSSLKLRQ
-237 ISMDV
+237 INMDV

-291 AAQGLEN
+291 AAQELEN

-311 NLGNFRIPNISEFK
+311 NNSRIPSISEFK

-338 LLRQGE
+338 LLRSGE
-344 RAMIDGVVLSGE
+344 RAMIDGVVLSGQ

-404 KLSKLLSNG
+404 KLSKLLSNAS
-413 VFARAQIEELANKI
+413 FARAQIEELANKI
-427 SSYFG
+427 SSHFG

-455 GANAFGVAISVLVIA
+455 GANAFGIAISVLVIA

-485 AMGTSTKR
+485 AMGTATKR
-493 LVVFKDAKVLETLA
+493 SIVFKDAKVLETLA

-533 LPFDDGALLA
+533 LPFDDEALLA

-556 ASYILEKTCTLT
+556 ASYILENALS

-583 KGISATYK
+583 KGITATYK

-600 VFIESMAFVESRAF
+600 AFIESMAF

-622 VDDTQYSSSE
+622 ADDTQGSSE
-632 YYFMYDN
+632 YYFMYDG

-668 VLMLSGDKKIVA
+668 VLMLSGDKQIVA
-680 SKVAREL
+680 SKVASEL

-751 LRDELSDLVFALRLA
+751 LRDELKGLVFALRLA
-766 KKTFGVIK
+766 KKTFKVIK

-819 KGKL
+819 KGQL

>member
-10 RFEGEAVIDA
+10 HFEGEAVIDA
-20 NGNEFC
+20 NGDEFC

-35 YLKSQGLS
+35 YLKSQGFS
-43 EFYSRLKKGEQNLA
+43 EFYSKLKKGEQNLA

-80 ENSPF
+80 ESSPF

-152 KPFNEVN
+152 KPFNAIKS
-159 GAKNSLS
+159 AKNSLS
-166 REHYARL
+166 REYYARL

-189 VYSGYFEG
+189 LYSGYFEG

-237 ISMDV
+237 INMDV

-256 YAMLSGSEQVYFDS
+256 YAMLSGWEQVYFDS

-291 AAQGLEN
+291 AARELEN

-311 NLGNFRIPNISEFK
+311 NNSRIPNISEFK
-325 PCDVSEVKSGDFV
+325 PCDVSEIKSGDFV
-338 LLRQGE
+338 LLRSGE
-344 RAMIDGVVLSGE
+344 RAMIDGVVLSGQ

-404 KLSKLLSNG
+404 KLSKLLSNAS
-413 VFARAQIEELANKI
+413 FARAEIEELANKI
-427 SSYFG
+427 SSHFG
-432 WAILGL
+432 WAILAL

-443 VFWSAANISAWS
+443 VFWSVANISAWS
-455 GANAFGVAISVLVIA
+455 GANAFGIAISVLVIA

-485 AMGTSTKR
+485 AMGTATKR
-493 LVVFKDAKVLETLA
+493 SIVFKDAKVLETLA

-533 LPFDDGALLA
+533 LPFDDEALLA

-556 ASYILEKTCTLT
+556 ASYILEKTCALS
-568 PFRQDALENIQNIAG
+568 PFSQGALENIQNIAG
-583 KGISATYK
+583 KGITATYK
-591 GVKIAGGSA
+591 GVKIAGGSKA
-600 VFIESMAFVESRAF
+600 FIESRAF

-622 VDDTQYSSSE
+622 ADDTQDSSSE

-668 VLMLSGDKKIVA
+668 VLMLSGDKQIVA
-680 SKVAREL
+680 SKVASEL
-687 GIDKSHGELNPEQKA
+687 GIDESHGELNPEQKA

-751 LRDELSDLVFALRLA
+751 LRDELGDLVFALRQA
-766 KKTFGVIK
+766 KKTFKIIK

-819 KGKL
+819 KGQP

>member
-10 RFEGEAVIDA
+10 HFEAEAVIDA

-43 EFYSRLKKGEQNLA
+43 EFYSKLKKGEQNLA
-57 KPSSKH
+57 KPSAKH

-69 SSMFSKLLRRD
+69 GSMFSKLLRRD

-100 CIWLN
+100 CVWLN

-152 KPFNEVN
+152 KPFNAIKS
-159 GAKNSLS
+159 AKNSLS
-166 REHYARL
+166 REHYAKL

-223 VFYRSALSALKLRQ
+223 VFYRSALSSLKLRQ

-270 ACMLVTFIFA
+270 ACMLVTFIFT

-291 AAQGLEN
+291 AAQELEN

-311 NLGNFRIPNISEFK
+311 NNSRIPSISEFK

-338 LLRQGE
+338 LLRSGE

-404 KLSKLLSNG
+404 KLSKLLSNAS
-413 VFARAQIEELANKI
+413 FARARIEELANKI
-427 SSYFG
+427 SSHFG

-455 GANAFGVAISVLVIA
+455 GANAFGIAISVLVIA

-485 AMGTSTKR
+485 AMGTATKR
-493 LVVFKDAKVLETLA
+493 SIVFKDAKVLETLA

-533 LPFDDGALLA
+533 LPFDDEALLA

-556 ASYILEKTCTLT
+556 ASYILENALS
-568 PFRQDALENIQNIAG
+568 PFRQGALENIQNIAG
-583 KGISATYK
+583 KGITATYK

-600 VFIESMAFVESRAF
+600 AFIESMAFIESKAF

-622 VDDTQYSSSE
+622 ADDSSSSE
-632 YYFMYDN
+632 YYFMYDG
-639 KLVARFFLDD
+639 KLVARFFLGD

-668 VLMLSGDKKIVA
+668 VLMLSGDKQIVA
-680 SKVAREL
+680 SKVASEL
-687 GIDKSHGELNPEQKA
+687 GIDKSHSELNPEQKA

-766 KKTFGVIK
+766 KKTFKVIK

-819 KGKL
+819 KGQL

>member
-10 RFEGEAVIDA
+10 HFEAEAVIDA

-43 EFYSRLKKGEQNLA
+43 EFYSKLKNGEQNLA

-69 SSMFSKLLRRD
+69 GSMFSKLLRRD

-105 EKALSN
+105 ERALSN

-223 VFYRSALSALKLRQ
+223 VFYRSALSSLKLRQ

-291 AAQGLEN
+291 AAQELEN

-311 NLGNFRIPNISEFK
+311 NNSRIPSISEFK

-338 LLRQGE
+338 LLRSGE

-404 KLSKLLSNG
+404 KLSKLLSNAS
-413 VFARAQIEELANKI
+413 FARAEIEELANKI
-427 SSYFG
+427 SSHFG

-443 VFWSAANISAWS
+443 VFWSVVNISAWS
-455 GANAFGVAISVLVIA
+455 GASAFGVAISVLVIA

-493 LVVFKDAKVLETLA
+493 SIVFKDAKVLETLA

-518 TLSKANLKVLSEQRF
+518 TLSKANLKVLKGQRF
-533 LPFDDGALLA
+533 LPFDDEALLA

-556 ASYILEKTCTLT
+556 ASYILKNALS
-568 PFRQDALENIQNIAG
+568 PFRLGALENIQNIAG
-583 KGISATYK
+583 KGITATYK

-600 VFIESMAFVESRAF
+600 AFIESMAFVESRAF

-622 VDDTQYSSSE
+622 ADDTQGGSSE

-668 VLMLSGDKKIVA
+668 VLMLSGDKQIVA
-680 SKVAREL
+680 SKVASEL

-751 LRDELSDLVFALRLA
+751 LRDELGDLVFALRQA
-766 KKTFGVIK
+766 KKTFKVIK

-819 KGKL
+819 KGQL

>member
-10 RFEGEAVIDA
+10 HFEAEAVIDA

-35 YLKSQGLS
+35 YLKSQGFG
-43 EFYSRLKKGEQNLA
+43 EFYSKLKKGEQNLA

-69 SSMFSKLLRRD
+69 GSMFSKLLRRD

-152 KPFNEVN
+152 KPFNAIKS
-159 GAKNSLS
+159 AKNSLS

-189 VYSGYFEG
+189 LYSGYFEG

-223 VFYRSALSALKLRQ
+223 VFYRSALSSLKLRQ

-270 ACMLVTFIFA
+270 ACMLVTFIFT

-291 AAQGLEN
+291 AARELEN

-311 NLGNFRIPNISEFK
+311 NNSRIPSISEFK

-338 LLRQGE
+338 LLRSGE

-384 CAEGSVIYKATSSF
+384 CAEGRVIYKATSSF

-404 KLSKLLSNG
+404 KLSKLLSNAS
-413 VFARAQIEELANKI
+413 FARAQIEELANKI
-427 SSYFG
+427 SSHFG
-432 WAILGL
+432 WAILAL

-443 VFWSAANISAWS
+443 VFWSVANISAWS
-455 GANAFGVAISVLVIA
+455 GANAFGIAISVLVIA

-485 AMGTSTKR
+485 AMGTATKR
-493 LVVFKDAKVLETLA
+493 SIVFKDAKVLETLA

-518 TLSKANLKVLSEQRF
+518 TLSKANLKVSSEQRF
-533 LPFDDGALLA
+533 LPFDDEALLA

-556 ASYILEKTCTLT
+556 ASYILEKTCALSS
-568 PFRQDALENIQNIAG
+568 FNQGILENIQNIAG
-583 KGISATYK
+583 KGITATYK

-600 VFIESMAFVESRAF
+600 AFIESMAFIESKAF

-622 VDDTQYSSSE
+622 ADDSSSSE

-668 VLMLSGDKKIVA
+668 VLMLSGDKQIVA
-680 SKVAREL
+680 SKVASEL

-751 LRDELSDLVFALRLA
+751 LRDELDDLVFALRLA
-766 KKTFGVIK
+766 KKTFKVIK

-819 KGKL
+819 KGQP

>member
-10 RFEGEAVIDA
+10 HFEGEAVIDA
-20 NGNEFC
+20 NGDEFC

-35 YLKSQGLS
+35 YLKSQGFG
-43 EFYSRLKKGEQNLA
+43 EFYSKLKNGEQNLA

-80 ENSPF
+80 ESSPF

-133 RKTALEE
+133 RKTALED

-166 REHYARL
+166 REYYARL

-189 VYSGYFEG
+189 LYSGYFEG

-223 VFYRSALSALKLRQ
+223 VFYRSALSSLKLRQ

-256 YAMLSGSEQVYFDS
+256 YAMLSGAEQVYFDS
-270 ACMLVTFIFA
+270 ACMLVTFIFT

-291 AAQGLEN
+291 AAQELEN

-311 NLGNFRIPNISEFK
+311 NNSRIPSISEFK

-338 LLRQGE
+338 LLRSGE
-344 RAMIDGVVLSGE
+344 RAMIDGVVLSGQ

-404 KLSKLLSNG
+404 KLSKLLRNAS
-413 VFARAQIEELANKI
+413 FARAEIEELANKI
-427 SSYFG
+427 SSHFG
-432 WAILGL
+432 WAILAL

-455 GANAFGVAISVLVIA
+455 GANAFGIAISVLVIA

-485 AMGTSTKR
+485 AMGTATKR
-493 LVVFKDAKVLETLA
+493 SIVFKDVKVLETLA

-518 TLSKANLKVLSEQRF
+518 TLSKANLKVLKGQRF

-556 ASYILEKTCTLT
+556 ASYILEKTCALSS
-568 PFRQDALENIQNIAG
+568 FNQGILENIQNIAG

-600 VFIESMAFVESRAF
+600 AF
-614 VKSLGASL
+614 VKSLGAIL
-622 VDDTQYSSSE
+622 ADDTGGSSSE
-632 YYFMYDN
+632 YYFMYDG

-668 VLMLSGDKKIVA
+668 VLMLSGDKQIVA
-680 SKVAREL
+680 SKVASEL
-687 GIDKSHGELNPEQKA
+687 GIDESHGELNPEQKA

-751 LRDELSDLVFALRLA
+751 LRDELSDLVFALRQA
-766 KKTFGVIK
+766 KKTFKVIK

-819 KGKL
+819 KGQP

>member
-10 RFEGEAVIDA
+10 HFEGEAVRDA
-20 NGNEFC
+20 NGDEFC

-35 YLKSQGLS
+35 YLKSQGFS
-43 EFYSRLKKGEQNLA
+43 EFYSKLKKGEQNLA

-69 SSMFSKLLRRD
+69 GSMFSKLLRRD

-120 SATTSKAR
+120 SATTNKAR

-133 RKTALEE
+133 RKTALED

-152 KPFNEVN
+152 KPFNEVK

-166 REHYARL
+166 REYYAKH

-189 VYSGYFEG
+189 LYSGYFEG
-197 LSLGAKKIL
+197 LSAGAKKIL

-223 VFYRSALSALKLRQ
+223 VFYRSALSSLKLRQ

-270 ACMLVTFIFA
+270 ACMLVTFIFT

-291 AAQGLEN
+291 AAQELEN

-311 NLGNFRIPNISEFK
+311 NNSRIPSISEFK
-325 PCDVSEVKSGDFV
+325 PCDVSEIKSGDFV
-338 LLRQGE
+338 LLRSGE

-404 KLSKLLSNG
+404 KLSKLLSNAS
-413 VFARAQIEELANKI
+413 FARAEIEELANKI
-427 SSYFG
+427 SSHFG
-432 WAILGL
+432 WAILAL

-443 VFWSAANISAWS
+443 VFWSVANISAWS
-455 GANAFGVAISVLVIA
+455 GASAFGIAISVLVIA

-485 AMGTSTKR
+485 AMGTATKR
-493 LVVFKDAKVLETLA
+493 SIVFKDAKVLETLA

-518 TLSKANLKVLSEQRF
+518 TLSKANLKVLKGQRF
-533 LPFDDGALLA
+533 LPFDDEALLA

-556 ASYILEKTCTLT
+556 ASYILENALS
-568 PFRQDALENIQNIAG
+568 PFSQGALENIQNIAG
-583 KGISATYK
+583 KGITATYK

-600 VFIESMAFVESRAF
+600 AFIESMAFIESKAF

-622 VDDTQYSSSE
+622 ADDTQGSSE

-668 VLMLSGDKKIVA
+668 VLMLSGDKQIVA
-680 SKVAREL
+680 SKVASEL

-751 LRDELSDLVFALRLA
+751 LRDELGDLVFALRQA
-766 KKTFGVIK
+766 KKTFKVIK

-819 KGKL
+819 KGQP

>member
-10 RFEGEAVIDA
+10 HFEGEAVIDA
-20 NGNEFC
+20 NGDEFC

-35 YLKSQGLS
+35 YLKSQGFS
-43 EFYSRLKKGEQNLA
+43 EFYSKLKKGEQNLA

-133 RKTALEE
+133 RKTALED

-166 REHYARL
+166 REYYARL

-189 VYSGYFEG
+189 LYSGYFEG

-223 VFYRSALSALKLRQ
+223 VFYRSALSSLKLRQ

-291 AAQGLEN
+291 AAQELEN

-311 NLGNFRIPNISEFK
+311 NNSRIPSISEFK

-338 LLRQGE
+338 LLRSGE
-344 RAMIDGVVLSGE
+344 RAMIDGVVLSGQ

-404 KLSKLLSNG
+404 KLSKLLSNAS
-413 VFARAQIEELANKI
+413 FARAEIEELANKI
-427 SSYFG
+427 SSHFG

-443 VFWSAANISAWS
+443 VFWSVVNISAWS
-455 GANAFGVAISVLVIA
+455 GASAFGIAISVLVIA

-485 AMGTSTKR
+485 AMGTSTKQSI
-493 LVVFKDAKVLETLA
+493 VFKDAKVLETLA
-507 KCDIIAFDKTG
+507 KCDIVAFDKTG
-518 TLSKANLKVLSEQRF
+518 TLSKANLKVLKGQRF

-556 ASYILEKTCTLT
+556 ASYILENALS
-568 PFRQDALENIQNIAG
+568 PFSQGALENIQNIAG
-583 KGISATYK
+583 KGITATYK
-591 GVKIAGGSA
+591 GVKIAGGSK
-600 VFIESMAFVESRAF
+600 AF

-622 VDDTQYSSSE
+622 SDDTQDSSSE
-632 YYFMYDN
+632 YYFMYDG

-649 ELREGAKAS
+649 ELRENAKAS

-668 VLMLSGDKKIVA
+668 VLMLSGDKQIVA
-680 SKVAREL
+680 SKVASEL
-687 GIDKSHGELNPEQKA
+687 GIDESHGELNPEQKA

-751 LRDELSDLVFALRLA
+751 LRDELGDLVFALRQA
-766 KKTFGVIK
+766 KKTFKVIK

-819 KGKL
+819 KGQL

>member
-10 RFEGEAVIDA
+10 HFEAEAVIDA

-35 YLKSQGLS
+35 YLKSQGFS
-43 EFYSRLKKGEQNLA
+43 EFYSKLKKGEQNLA

-69 SSMFSKLLRRD
+69 GSMFSKLLRRD

-133 RKTALEE
+133 RKTALED

-166 REHYARL
+166 REYYARL

-189 VYSGYFEG
+189 LYSGYFEG
-197 LSLGAKKIL
+197 LSAGAKKIL

-223 VFYRSALSALKLRQ
+223 VFYRSALSSLKLRQ

-256 YAMLSGSEQVYFDS
+256 YAMLSGAEQVYFDS

-291 AAQGLEN
+291 AAQELEN

-311 NLGNFRIPNISEFK
+311 NNSRIPSISEFK

-338 LLRQGE
+338 LLRSGE
-344 RAMIDGVVLSGE
+344 RAMIDGVVLSGQ

-404 KLSKLLSNG
+404 KLSKLLSNAS
-413 VFARAQIEELANKI
+413 FARAQIEELANKI
-427 SSYFG
+427 SSHFG

-443 VFWSAANISAWS
+443 VFWSVANISAWS
-455 GANAFGVAISVLVIA
+455 GANAFGIAISVLVIA

-485 AMGTSTKR
+485 AMGTATKR
-493 LVVFKDAKVLETLA
+493 SIVFKDAKVLETLA

-556 ASYILEKTCTLT
+556 ASYILKNALS
-568 PFRQDALENIQNIAG
+568 PFRQGALENIQNIAG
-583 KGISATYK
+583 KGITATYK
-591 GVKIAGGSA
+591 GVKIAGGSK
-600 VFIESMAFVESRAF
+600 AF

-622 VDDTQYSSSE
+622 SDETSESSSE

-668 VLMLSGDKKIVA
+668 VLMLSGDKQIVA
-680 SKVAREL
+680 SKVASEL
-687 GIDKSHGELNPEQKA
+687 GIDESHGELNPEQKA

-751 LRDELSDLVFALRLA
+751 LRDELGDLVFALRQA
-766 KKTFGVIK
+766 KKTFKVIK

-819 KGKL
+819 KGRL

>member
-10 RFEGEAVIDA
+10 HFEGEAVIDA

-35 YLKSQGLS
+35 YLKSQGFS
-43 EFYSRLKKGEQNLA
+43 EFYSKLKNGEQNLA

-133 RKTALEE
+133 RKTALED

-152 KPFNEVN
+152 KPFNEVK

-166 REHYARL
+166 REYYAKL

-189 VYSGYFEG
+189 LYSGYFEG

-223 VFYRSALSALKLRQ
+223 VFYRSALSSLKLRQ

-291 AAQGLEN
+291 AAQELEN

-311 NLGNFRIPNISEFK
+311 NNSRIPSISEFK

-338 LLRQGE
+338 LLRSGE

-404 KLSKLLSNG
+404 KLSKLLSNAS
-413 VFARAQIEELANKI
+413 FARAQIEELANKI
-427 SSYFG
+427 SSHFG

-443 VFWSAANISAWS
+443 VFWSVTNISAWS
-455 GANAFGVAISVLVIA
+455 GASAFGVAISVLVIA

-485 AMGTSTKR
+485 AMGTATKR
-493 LVVFKDAKVLETLA
+493 LVIFKDAKVLETLA

-518 TLSKANLKVLSEQRF
+518 TLSKANLKVLKGQRF
-533 LPFDDGALLA
+533 LPFDDEALLA

-556 ASYILEKTCTLT
+556 ASYILKNALSS
-568 PFRQDALENIQNIAG
+568 FRQGALENIQNIAG
-583 KGISATYK
+583 KGITATYK

-600 VFIESMAFVESRAF
+600 AFIESMAF

-622 VDDTQYSSSE
+622 ADDTGGSSSE
-632 YYFMYDN
+632 YYFMYDG
-639 KLVARFFLDD
+639 KLVARFLLGD
-649 ELREGAKAS
+649 ELREGAKTS

-668 VLMLSGDKKIVA
+668 VLMLSGDKQIVA
-680 SKVAREL
+680 SKVASEL
-687 GIDKSHGELNPEQKA
+687 GIDESHGELNPEQKA

-751 LRDELSDLVFALRLA
+751 LRDELKDLVFALRQA
-766 KKTFGVIK
+766 KKTFKVIK

-819 KGKL
+819 KGQL

>member
-1 MFVCKHCAG
+1 M
-10 RFEGEAVIDA
+10 
-20 NGNEFC
+20 
-26 CNGCKNVYA
+26 
-35 YLKSQGLS
+35 
-43 EFYSRLKKGEQNLA
+43 
-57 KPSSKH
+57 
-63 FDKQSA
+63 
-69 SSMFSKLLRRD
+69 
-80 ENSPF
+80 
-85 ICELEVLIS
+85 LIS

-133 RKTALEE
+133 RKTALED

-152 KPFNEVN
+152 KPFNEVK

-166 REHYARL
+166 REYYARL

-189 VYSGYFEG
+189 LYSGYFEG

-223 VFYRSALSALKLRQ
+223 VFYRSALSSLKLRQ
-237 ISMDV
+237 INMDV

-256 YAMLSGSEQVYFDS
+256 YAMLSGAEQVYFDS

-291 AAQGLEN
+291 AAQELEN

-311 NLGNFRIPNISEFK
+311 NNSRIPSISEFK
-325 PCDVSEVKSGDFV
+325 PCDVSEIKSGDFV
-338 LLRQGE
+338 LLRSGE

-404 KLSKLLSNG
+404 KLSKLLSNAS
-413 VFARAQIEELANKI
+413 FARAQIEELANKI
-427 SSYFG
+427 SSHFG

-443 VFWSAANISAWS
+443 VFWSVVNISAWS
-455 GANAFGVAISVLVIA
+455 GASAFGVAISVLVIA

-493 LVVFKDAKVLETLA
+493 SIVFKDAKVLETLA

-518 TLSKANLKVLSEQRF
+518 TLSKANLKVLKEQRF
-533 LPFDDGALLA
+533 LPFDDEALLA

-556 ASYILEKTCTLT
+556 ASYILEKTCTLSS
-568 PFRQDALENIQNIAG
+568 FNQGILENIQNIAG

-600 VFIESMAFVESRAF
+600 AF

-622 VDDTQYSSSE
+622 ADDTGDSSSE
-632 YYFMYDN
+632 YYFMYDG

-668 VLMLSGDKKIVA
+668 VLMLSGDKQIVA
-680 SKVAREL
+680 SKVASEL
-687 GIDKSHGELNPEQKA
+687 GIDESHGELNPEQKA

-751 LRDELSDLVFALRLA
+751 LRDELEGLVFALRQA
-766 KKTFGVIK
+766 KKTFKVIK

-819 KGKL
+819 KGQP

>member
-10 RFEGEAVIDA
+10 HFESEAVIDA

-43 EFYSRLKKGEQNLA
+43 EFYSKLKKGEQNLA

-69 SSMFSKLLRRD
+69 GSMFSKLLRRD

-223 VFYRSALSALKLRQ
+223 VFYRSALSSLKLRQ
-237 ISMDV
+237 INMDV

-270 ACMLVTFIFA
+270 ACMLVTFIFT

-291 AAQGLEN
+291 AAQELEN

-311 NLGNFRIPNISEFK
+311 NNSRIPSISEFK

-338 LLRQGE
+338 LLRSGE

-404 KLSKLLSNG
+404 KLSKLLSNAS
-413 VFARAQIEELANKI
+413 FARAQIEELANKI
-427 SSYFG
+427 SSHFG

-443 VFWSAANISAWS
+443 VFWSVANISAWS
-455 GANAFGVAISVLVIA
+455 GAGAFGIAISVLVIA

-485 AMGTSTKR
+485 AMGTATKR

-518 TLSKANLKVLSEQRF
+518 TLSKANLKVLKGQRF

-556 ASYILEKTCTLT
+556 ASYILKNALS
-568 PFRQDALENIQNIAG
+568 PFKQDALENIQNIAG
-583 KGISATYK
+583 KGITATYK

-600 VFIESMAFVESRAF
+600 AFIESMAFIESKAF
-614 VKSLGASL
+614 VKNLGASL
-622 VDDTQYSSSE
+622 ADEGGSSE

-658 IKELKKMGLK
+658 IKELKQMGLK
-668 VLMLSGDKKIVA
+668 VLMLSGDKQIVA
-680 SKVAREL
+680 SKVASEL

-710 SANVVMVGDGIND
+710 NANVVMVGDGIND

-751 LRDELSDLVFALRLA
+751 LRDELGDLVFALRLA
-766 KKTFGVIK
+766 KKTFKVIK
-774 ENLFISLVYNALSI
+774 ENLFISLAYNALSI

-819 KGKL
+819 KGRL

>member
-10 RFEGEAVIDA
+10 HFEGEAVIDA
-20 NGNEFC
+20 NGDEFC

-35 YLKSQGLS
+35 YLKSQGFS
-43 EFYSRLKKGEQNLA
+43 EFYSKLKKGEQNLA

-152 KPFNEVN
+152 KPFNEVK

-166 REHYARL
+166 REYYARL

-189 VYSGYFEG
+189 LYSGYFEG
-197 LSLGAKKIL
+197 LSTGVKKIL

-223 VFYRSALSALKLRQ
+223 VFYRSALSSLKLRQ

-291 AAQGLEN
+291 AAQELEN

-311 NLGNFRIPNISEFK
+311 NNSRIPNISEFK
-325 PCDVSEVKSGDFV
+325 PCDVSEIKSGDFV
-338 LLRQGE
+338 LLRSGE
-344 RAMIDGVVLSGE
+344 RAMIDGVVLSGQ

-375 DDALLSGAL
+375 DDVLLSGAL

-404 KLSKLLSNG
+404 KLSKLLSNAS
-413 VFARAQIEELANKI
+413 FARAEIEELANKI
-427 SSYFG
+427 SSHFG
-432 WAILGL
+432 WAILAL

-443 VFWSAANISAWS
+443 VFWSVVNISAWS
-455 GANAFGVAISVLVIA
+455 GAGAFGVAISVLVIA

-485 AMGTSTKR
+485 AMGTATKR
-493 LVVFKDAKVLETLA
+493 SIVFKDAKVLETLA

-518 TLSKANLKVLSEQRF
+518 TLSKANLKVSSEQRF

-556 ASYILEKTCTLT
+556 ASYILEKTCALS
-568 PFRQDALENIQNIAG
+568 PFSQEGALENIQNIAG
-583 KGISATYK
+583 KGITATYK

-600 VFIESMAFVESRAF
+600 AFI
-614 VKSLGASL
+614 KSLGASL
-622 VDDTQYSSSE
+622 ADDTQDSSSE

-639 KLVARFFLDD
+639 KLVARFLLDD

-668 VLMLSGDKKIVA
+668 VLMLSGDKQIVA
-680 SKVAREL
+680 SKVASEL
-687 GIDKSHGELNPEQKA
+687 GIDESHGELNPEQKA

-751 LRDELSDLVFALRLA
+751 LRDELGDLVFALRQA
-766 KKTFGVIK
+766 KKTFKVIK

-819 KGKL
+819 KGQL